1 MYSCK
6 FISENG
12 TVFLLD
18 TTNNIVFD
26 IDGLSGISVNH
37 TMSQGALQIGESIS
51 TKSVGSKSLAV
62 TGVIFKNIAETKKQM
77 RRVFAP
83 FATGKLIFNNEYFI
97 NVSVKDAPTFSPI
110 ANRGNFTMRLLAPYP
125 FFKKMETK
133 TSLIGGVV
141 KKFRF
146 PINYST
152 PHKFAE
158 RSNIRYINV
167 YNDSDVETDFNLSIQ
182 TDSVSNNP
190 YITNLNTFETLK
202 INRTIYQGEK
212 IEVYRNAD
220 GVLEVVLIDENG
232 NAENIFADLD
242 EKSDLFVMHVG
253 DNLILSSDDDGGTTL
268 TTYITF
274 NEIVVGVFDES

>member
-1 MYSCK
+1 MYRCK

-18 TTNNIVFD
+18 TTNNISFD
-26 IDGLSGISVNH
+26 ADGLSGISVNH

-51 TKSVGSKSLAV
+51 TKSVGSKSLTV
-62 TGVIFKNIAETKKQM
+62 TGVIFKNIAETKKQL
-77 RRVFAP
+77 RKVFAP
-83 FATGKLIFNNEYFI
+83 FVTGKLLFNYDYFI
-97 NVSVKDAPTFSPI
+97 YVSVKDAPTFSPI
-110 ANRGNFTMRLLAPYP
+110 ANRGNFTMRLIAPYP

-133 TSLIGGVV
+133 TNLIGGVA

-158 RSNIRYINV
+158 RSNVRYINV
-167 YNDSDVETDFNLSIQ
+167 YNDSDVETDFKLTIQ
-182 TDSVSNNP
+182 TDSVSVNP

-202 INRTIYQGEK
+202 INRTIYQDEK
-212 IEVYRNAD
+212 IEVSRNAD
-220 GVLEVVLIDENG
+220 GVLEVGLINNG
-232 NAENIFADLD
+232 NYTNIFADLD
-242 EKSDLFVMHVG
+242 EESDLFVMHVG

>member
-6 FISENG
+6 FISDNG
-12 TVFLLD
+12 TVFLLG
-18 TTNNIVFD
+18 TANNIVFD

-51 TKSVGSKSLAV
+51 TKSVGSKILTV
-62 TGVIFKNIAETKKQM
+62 KGVIFKNIAEVKKQM
-77 RRVFAP
+77 RKTFAP
-83 FATGKLIFNNEYFI
+83 FVTGKLIFNNEYFI

-110 ANRGNFTMRLLAPYP
+110 ANRGNFTMRLIAPYP

-133 TSLIGGVV
+133 TNLIGGVV
-141 KKFRF
+141 KTFRF

-167 YNDSDVETDFNLSIQ
+167 YNNSDVETDFKLTIQ
-182 TDSVSNNP
+182 TDSISVNP

-212 IEVYRNAD
+212 IEVSRNAD
-220 GVLEVVLIDENG
+220 GVLEVGLINNG
-232 NAENIFADLD
+232 NYTNIFADLD
-242 EKSDLFVMHVG
+242 EESDLFVMHVG
-253 DNLILSSDDDGGTTL
+253 DNLILSSDDDGGATL

>member
-1 MYSCK
+1 MYRCK

-18 TTNNIVFD
+18 TTNNISFD
-26 IDGLSGISVNH
+26 ADGLSGISVNH

-51 TKSVGSKSLAV
+51 SKSVGSKILTV
-62 TGVIFKNIAETKKQM
+62 KGVIFKNIAETKKQM
-77 RRVFAP
+77 RKVFAP

-97 NVSVKDAPTFSPI
+97 NVSIKDAPTFSPI
-110 ANRGNFTMRLLAPYP
+110 ATRGNFTMRLLAPYP

-158 RSNIRYINV
+158 RSNIRYINI
-167 YNDSDVETDFNLSIQ
+167 YNDSDVETDFRLSIQ

-190 YITNLNTFETLK
+190 YVTNLNTFETLK

-253 DNLILSSDDDGGTTL
+253 DNLILSSDDDGDTTL

>member
-6 FISENG
+6 FVSDNG
-12 TVFLLD
+12 TVFLFD
-18 TTNNIVFD
+18 TTNNIAFD
-26 IDGLSGISVNH
+26 IDGLSGIPVKH

-51 TKSVGSKSLAV
+51 TKSVGSKSLTV

-77 RRVFAP
+77 RKVFAP
-83 FATGKLIFNNEYFI
+83 FVTGTLFYKDKYFI

-110 ANRGNFTMRLLAPYP
+110 ANRGNFTMRLIAPYP
-125 FFKKMETK
+125 FFKKIETK
-133 TSLIGGVV
+133 TNLIGGVV

-158 RSNIRYINV
+158 RSNLRYINV
-167 YNDSDVETDFNLSIQ
+167 YNDSDVETDFKLTIQ
-182 TDSVSNNP
+182 TDSVSVNP

-212 IEVYRNAD
+212 IEISRNAD
-220 GVLEVVLIDENG
+220 GVLEVGLIDDDG
-232 NAENIFADLD
+232 NYIDIFADLD
-242 EKSDLFVMHVG
+242 ETSNLFVMHIG

>member
-51 TKSVGSKSLAV
+51 TKSVGSKSLTV

-77 RRVFAP
+77 RKVFAP
-83 FATGKLIFNNEYFI
+83 FVTGKLIFNNEYFI

-110 ANRGNFTMRLLAPYP
+110 ANRGNFTMRLIAPYP

-133 TSLIGGVV
+133 TNLIGGVA

-167 YNDSDVETDFNLSIQ
+167 YNDSDMETDFKLSIQ

-212 IEVYRNAD
+212 IEVYRNID
-220 GVLEVVLIDENG
+220 GVLEVDLVDENG
-232 NAENIFADLD
+232 NITNIFADLD

-274 NEIVVGVFDES
+274 NEIFAGVFDES

>member
-6 FISENG
+6 FISDNG
-12 TVFLLD
+12 TVFLLG
-18 TTNNIVFD
+18 TANNIVFD

-51 TKSVGSKSLAV
+51 TKSVGSKSLTV

-77 RRVFAP
+77 RKVFAP
-83 FATGKLIFNNEYFI
+83 FVTGKLIFNNEYFI
-97 NVSVKDAPTFSPI
+97 NVSIKDAPTFSPI
-110 ANRGNFTMRLLAPYP
+110 ANRGNFTMRLIAPYP

-133 TSLIGGVV
+133 TNLIGGVV

-158 RSNIRYINV
+158 HSNIRYINV
-167 YNDSDVETDFNLSIQ
+167 YNDSDVETDFKLTIQ
-182 TDSVSNNP
+182 TDSVSVNP

-202 INRTIYQGEK
+202 INRTIYQDEK
-212 IEVYRNAD
+212 IEVSRNAD
-220 GVLEVVLIDENG
+220 GVLEVGLINNG
-232 NAENIFADLD
+232 NYTNIFADLD
-242 EKSDLFVMHVG
+242 EESDLFVMHVG